1 MTGRWRP
8 ADSDPTRALGMRVVC
23 DHVLLEIGNHIED
36 KHLVGTCQIATR
48 EVSVQCVAVADGNPG
63 PGIGSDRRYN
73 KCGQHCGGS
82 DQGFHVGLRFGVN
95 DLLAGDLKERSF
107 CRHADSIARSAVKC
121 PERVS
126 DTFRKKLKSIVM
138 FEKAKRYG

>member
-1 MTGRWRP
+1 
-8 ADSDPTRALGMRVVC
+8 
-23 DHVLLEIGNHIED
+23 
-36 KHLVGTCQIATR
+36 
-48 EVSVQCVAVADGNPG
+48 
-63 PGIGSDRRYN
+63 
-73 KCGQHCGGS
+73 
-82 DQGFHVGLRFGVN
+82 
-95 DLLAGDLKERSF
+95 LLAGDLKERSF